1 MEFKMQIQS
10 FKTDK
15 NFTNESIKILDKNSF
30 STETLK
36 CPVCGNTYEKNSK
49 GRTREYCSTTCQEFN
64 KFKNAMIDKMKLI
77 NFCDFEARLIRREFW
92 GYANIA
98 KIKNKVKKC

>member
-1 MEFKMQIQS
+1 MENLTNQS
-10 FKTDK
+10 
-15 NFTNESIKILDKNSF
+15 NEILDKNSF

-36 CPVCGNTYEKNSK
+36 CPICGNPYNKNKK

-64 KFKNAMIDKMKLI
+64 KFRNAMIDKMKLI

-98 KIKNKVKKC
+98 KIETKDKK